1 MTKQKSTLENAL
13 EEAIE
18 EIETEKKEIAAKIKQ
33 LHKELKDL
41 DRKIS
46 DYRVALN
53 HAKGREEPS
62 LPSNPKFRN
71 LRFQTSPQQLIA
83 QVLKQ
88 TPSEWLS
95 VKDITREAMKLD
107 VQAVGEDL
115 PYPQLQTITCTL
127 YYLKDKSLVEKCT
140 IDKVIYWRLK
150 AFEQE

>member
-1 MTKQKSTLENAL
+1 MTKQKSMLAQAL
-13 EEAIE
+13 EE
-18 EIETEKKEIAAKIKQ
+18 EIESIELEKKEIATQIKQ
-33 LHKELKDL
+33 LNKALKEADQ
-41 DRKIS
+41 KIS

-53 HAKGREEPS
+53 HAKGRQEPS

-95 VKDITREAMKLD
+95 TKDITREAMKLD
-107 VQAVGEDL
+107 GQTIGEDL
-115 PYPQLQTITCTL
+115 PYPQLQTIACTL

-140 IDKVIYWRLK
+140 TDKVIYWRLK
-150 AFEQE
+150 TLEQK

>member
-1 MTKQKSTLENAL
+1 MTKQKSMLVQAL
-13 EEAIE
+13 KEEIAAIE
-18 EIETEKKEIAAKIKQ
+18 LEKKEIDNQIKQ
-33 LHKELKDL
+33 LDKAYKEAIK
-41 DRKIS
+41 KIS

-53 HAKGREEPS
+53 HAKGPQS
-62 LPSNPKFRN
+62 PPLLKTPKPKN

-150 AFEQE
+150 AFE

>member
-1 MTKQKSTLENAL
+1 MTKQKSMLVQAL
-13 EEAIE
+13 KEEIAAIE
-18 EIETEKKEIAAKIKQ
+18 LEKKEIDNQIKQ
-33 LHKELKDL
+33 LDKAYKEAIK
-41 DRKIS
+41 KIS

-53 HAKGREEPS
+53 HAKGPQS
-62 LPSNPKFRN
+62 PPLLKTPKPKN

-95 VKDITREAMKLD
+95 VKDITHEAMKLD

-150 AFEQE
+150 AFE